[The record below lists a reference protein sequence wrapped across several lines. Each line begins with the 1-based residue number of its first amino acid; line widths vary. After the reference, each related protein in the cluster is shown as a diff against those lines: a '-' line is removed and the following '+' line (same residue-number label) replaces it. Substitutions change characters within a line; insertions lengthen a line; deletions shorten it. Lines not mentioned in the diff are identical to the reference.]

1 MKKRNNK
8 AFTLVELIIVIAV
21 IGVLAAI
28 LIPIFSNV
36 VFKGEQKSAYQ
47 DAKNFITRLH
57 TDLVTGDNI
66 PALDTLFFV
75 KKGGRI
81 YLFGYIEAEGRLM
94 EYHGASFQYGSSD
107 LATRAQEIVAGLD
120 AADVEPDAGVDVSD
134 ELDRAGE
141 ILEITG
147 MDYDKL
153 VTAMD
158 FNPAELTIL
167 WGYKINAAFGA

>member
-81 YLFGYIEAEGRLM
+81 YLFGYIEAEGKLL
-94 EYHGASFQYGSSD
+94 EYHGASFPYGTD
-107 LATRAQEIVAGLD
+107 IATCAQDIVNGLGTSE
-120 AADVEPDAGVDVSD
+120 VEPDAGVVVQD
-134 ELDRAGE
+134 ELDRAGD

-147 MDYDKL
+147 MNYDKL